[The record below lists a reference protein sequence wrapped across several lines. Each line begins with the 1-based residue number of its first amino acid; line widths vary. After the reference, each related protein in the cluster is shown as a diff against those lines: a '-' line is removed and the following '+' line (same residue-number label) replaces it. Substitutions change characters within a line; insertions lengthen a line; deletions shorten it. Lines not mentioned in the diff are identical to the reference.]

1 MQTNKKQAQYRVFR
15 ETYPLCCKIISE
27 EKLQYLAEQTG
38 SVELFADTLAET
50 NAEQQLPEYLAD
62 LARLE
67 YFASGLK
74 ADDTPVPEQTAK
86 LAINPTLQLF
96 ENSWK
101 HLASLLDEDAA
112 VIEPAKGTESILIWK
127 QPLSGMLKAKAVSSE
142 DLLVLKMALEELSP
156 CEVSRQGDVNL
167 SAVEVAIVRALNDG
181 IIIGPESGIK
191 RDFSTTEYAE
201 IDPAFFSARIFTL
214 QWHITQACDLHC
226 RHCYD
231 RSQYKSL
238 SLQQEKAILD
248 VLAAFCG
255 SHNVHGQV
263 TFTGGNPLLHPHFEQ
278 LYREASERGFS
289 TAILGNPTS
298 REQIERLKAI
308 QPPAF
313 YQVSLEGLETHND
326 YMRGAG
332 HFQRV
337 LAFLELLRE
346 LKVYSMVMLTLTKA
360 NMDQVLPLAEIL
372 RDRVDLFTF
381 NRLSLVGEGVNL
393 VSVDPENFPAF
404 LKDYAEAVESNPCL
418 GLKENLLNVIYDREK
433 KPFFGG
439 CTGYG
444 CGAAFNFLALLADGT
459 VHACRKFPSP
469 LGSILYQS
477 FAEIYNSPAAKRYR
491 RGAEECR
498 GCRLNPVC
506 RGCLAVSHSQ
516 GNDIFRQKDPYCFI
530 AG

>member
-1 MQTNKKQAQYRVFR
+1 MQTDKKQARIDLFK
-15 ETYPLCCKIISE
+15 EKYPRCCELISE
-27 EKLQYLAEQTG
+27 EKLQQLAEITG
-38 SVELFADTLAET
+38 AIELFADTLGET
-50 NAEQQLPEYLAD
+50 VSTQQLPEYLLE

-67 YFASGLK
+67 FYVSGLQ
-74 ADDTPVPEQTAK
+74 ADVSSVPSHTAS
-86 LAINPTLQLF
+86 LAINQTLQLF

-101 HLASLLDEDAA
+101 HLASLIDEGAA
-112 VIEPAKGTESILIWK
+112 VKEPAPGKESILIWK
-127 QPLSGMLKAKAVSSE
+127 HPLSSLIRTKPVTSE
-142 DLLVLKMALEELSP
+142 DLLVLKMVLENLSP
-156 CEVSRQGDVNL
+156 CEVAREGDVHP
-167 SAVEVAIVRALNDG
+167 AAIEVAIVRALTEG
-181 IIIGPESGIK
+181 IITGPESGIK
-191 RDFSTTEYAE
+191 RDYRPKEYEE

-214 QWHITQACDLHC
+214 QWHVTQTCDLHC

-231 RSQYKSL
+231 RSQYRSL
-238 SLQQEKAILD
+238 SLQQETAILD
-248 VLAAFCG
+248 DLESFCN

-289 TAILGNPTS
+289 TAILGNPAS
-298 REQIERLKAI
+298 RQQLEMLKAI
-308 QPPAF
+308 QHPAF
-313 YQVSLEGLETHND
+313 YQVSLEGLEPHND

-346 LKVYSMVMLTLTKA
+346 LKIYSMVMLTLTRA

-393 VSVDPENFPAF
+393 VSVDPAEFPDF
-404 LKDYAEAVESNPCL
+404 LKGYAKAAETNPCL
-418 GLKENLLNVIYDREK
+418 GLKENLLNVILDRQK

-469 LGSILYQS
+469 LGSILEQS
-477 FAEIYNSPAAKRYR
+477 FNAIYESAAANRYR
-491 RGAEECR
+491 QGAEECR

-506 RGCLAVSHSQ
+506 RGCLAVSHSH
-516 GNDIFRQKDPYCFI
+516 GNDIFKEKDPYCFL

>member
-1 MQTNKKQAQYRVFR
+1 MQTNKKQAHYPVFR

-27 EKLQYLAEQTG
+27 EKLQYLAGQAE
-38 SVELFADTLAET
+38 SVDLFADILAEKS
-50 NAEQQLPEYLAD
+50 AEQQLPEYLAE
-62 LARLE
+62 LSRLE
-67 YFASGLK
+67 YFVSSLK
-74 ADDTPVPEQTAK
+74 ADDTPVPNYTAK

-101 HLASLLDEDAA
+101 HFASLLDEDAA
-112 VIEPAKGTESILIWK
+112 VFEPAKGKESILIWK
-127 QPLSGMLKAKAVSSE
+127 HPFSGTIKAKPVTSE
-142 DLLVLKMALEELSP
+142 DLLILKMTLEELSSR
-156 CEVSRQGDVNL
+156 EVSRQGDVYL
-167 SAVEVAIVRALNDG
+167 AAVEIAVVRALNDG
-181 IIIGPESGIK
+181 IITGPESGIK
-191 RDFSTTEYAE
+191 RDFSITEYAE

-248 VLAAFCG
+248 DMAAFCD
-255 SHNVHGQV
+255 SNNVHGQV

-278 LYREASERGFS
+278 LYRDASERGFS

-298 REQIERLKAI
+298 RENIERLKTI

-346 LKVYSMVMLTLTKA
+346 LKVYSMVMLTLTRA

-381 NRLSLVGEGVNL
+381 NRLSLVGEGINL
-393 VSVDPENFPAF
+393 VSVDPEKFPAF
-404 LKDYAEAVESNPCL
+404 LKTYAEEVESNPCL
-418 GLKENLLNVIYDREK
+418 GLKENLLNIIYDRKK

-444 CGAAFNFLALLADGT
+444 CGAAFNFLSVLADGT

-469 LGSILYQS
+469 LGSILDQS
-477 FAEIYNSPAAKRYR
+477 LEEIYNSVAAKRYR
-491 RGAEECR
+491 LGAEECR
-498 GCRLNPVC
+498 GCKLNPVC

-516 GNDIFRQKDPYCFI
+516 GKDIFRQKDPYCFI
-530 AG
+530 AP